1 VIRTSVPDLCQVWY
15 KTWVKTSFPTSEPT
29 LSPWSL
35 PLTSLKGV
43 RTTGVKAGIKASGQ
57 PDLGLLVC
65 DHAVPCA
72 GVFTQNQFAAAPVH
86 VSRNHL
92 RESKGWMRAIVI
104 NSGNAN
110 ACTGEQGEHDA
121 LQMCAQVA
129 SALDCPIEQVLV
141 CSTGVIGVPLP
152 FERVKHG
159 IQLALDSLESSP
171 DSAADFVRA
180 IMTTDAFPKTACH
193 NMPGHWLISGVAK
206 GAGMIHPNM
215 ATMLAVMG
223 CSVHVPHEQL
233 QALTHKLARHSFN
246 AIHVDTHPST
256 NDTFFVFSSG
266 EREVTSEQWE
276 GFSGDMQRVARRLS
290 WLIVRDGE
298 GASKVTTIRV
308 HGAQTN
314 EDAEE
319 IARLLASS
327 ALVRTALFG
336 DDPNWGRFVSQVGN
350 SKALRFPELVRCSI
364 QGVCVFEHK
373 SPLYFDRKALSQ
385 AMHQD
390 DVLLDIEIG
399 LGPGTFEL
407 LTSDLSYRYIEV
419 NAEYTT

>member
-1 VIRTSVPDLCQVWY
+1 
-15 KTWVKTSFPTSEPT
+15 
-29 LSPWSL
+29 
-35 PLTSLKGV
+35 
-43 RTTGVKAGIKASGQ
+43 
-57 PDLGLLVC
+57 
-65 DHAVPCA
+65 
-72 GVFTQNQFAAAPVH
+72 
-86 VSRNHL
+86 
-92 RESKGWMRAIVI
+92 
-104 NSGNAN
+104 
-110 ACTGEQGEHDA
+110 
-121 LQMCAQVA
+121 
-129 SALDCPIEQVLV
+129 
-141 CSTGVIGVPLP
+141 
-152 FERVKHG
+152 
-159 IQLALDSLESSP
+159 
-171 DSAADFVRA
+171 
-180 IMTTDAFPKTACH
+180 
-193 NMPGHWLISGVAK
+193 
-206 GAGMIHPNM
+206 
-215 ATMLAVMG
+215 MLAVMG